1 MTNRVEAKQQEET
14 YFVDDRVYRSQVS
27 GDTTPGIPSKVAI
40 QGHPIHPILVTMP
53 VAFLTTALATDL
65 MCRRTVDPFWT
76 RASRWLI
83 GGGLVTGVTASAV
96 GLVDF
101 LFIERVRSVKAG
113 WIHLIGNGL
122 ALLLSLQNL
131 RIRFTKAKSVPKQGL
146 ILSMLVSF
154 LLAVTGWYG
163 GQLIYKYKIA
173 VAGQQEE

>member
-1 MTNRVEAKQQEET
+1 
-14 YFVDDRVYRSQVS
+14 
-27 GDTTPGIPSKVAI
+27 
-40 QGHPIHPILVTMP
+40 
-53 VAFLTTALATDL
+53 